1 MFNVYNVLGVV
12 GLAVK
17 LGISPDIIGNAL
29 HAFKKVPGRL
39 EQYHMPNGSRCIID
53 YAHNPSSYQAV
64 LSTLRT
70 LTPHLIVVFGCGGN
84 RDKSKRPL
92 MGAIAT
98 ELADLVVLTS
108 DNPRSENPI
117 DIIVDIQQGIATEHK
132 YKVICELDREQ
143 AIKKAYQLSKDGSII
158 VLLGKGP
165 DEYQMVGTVK
175 TPFSESGII
184 KSLCI

>member
-1 MFNVYNVLGVV
+1 
-12 GLAVK
+12 
-17 LGISPDIIGNAL
+17 
-29 HAFKKVPGRL
+29 
-39 EQYHMPNGSRCIID
+39 
-53 YAHNPSSYQAV
+53 V

-98 ELADLVVLTS
+98 EIADAVILTS
-108 DNPRSENPI
+108 DNPRSEKAE
-117 DIIVDIQQGIATEHK
+117 DIIADIKQGIAQEHIH
-132 YKVICELDREQ
+132 KVVCELDREV
-143 AIKKAYQLSKDGSII
+143 AIKKAYVLSKEGSI
-158 VLLGKGP
+158 VVMLGKGP

-184 KSLCI
+184 KALCG